1 MNEVKANMV
10 SVNAKTTQ
18 NRVAIITIGVEV
30 DSIDKLNKILKA
42 LRKVDSVYDV
52 HRNK

>member
-1 MNEVKANMV
+1 MV
-10 SVNAKTTQ
+10 SINARTTQ

-30 DSIDKLNKILKA
+30 DGIEKLTKILKA

>member
-1 MNEVKANMV
+1 MNEVKGNMV
-10 SVNAKTTQ
+10 SINAKTTP

-42 LRKVDSVYDV
+42 LRKVDSVYEV
-52 HRNK
+52 KRNK

>member
-1 MNEVKANMV
+1 MV

-18 NRVAIITIGVEV
+18 NRVAIITIGIEV
-30 DSIDKLNKILKA
+30 DSVDKLNKIIKV

>member
-1 MNEVKANMV
+1 MV
-10 SVNAKTTQ
+10 SVNARTTP

-30 DSIDKLNKILKA
+30 ENTDKLNRILKA